1 MSERNTLFIQ
11 KDWVTHSGGTA
22 HYKIE
27 CDALT
32 DEDIET
38 LAFIVSQKGAF
49 THVRGV
55 PHGGTRLAKAL
66 EKYRV
71 RRGDGVKLI
80 VDDVLTT
87 GRSMEDAKRETG
99 WSDAV
104 GVVIFARGQCAEWI
118 RPMFQMN
125 WINVADEF

>member
-1 MSERNTLFIQ
+1 MPERDTLFIK
-11 KDWVTHSGGTA
+11 KDWVMHSGGTA

-38 LAFIVSQKGAF
+38 LAFIISQKGAF
-49 THVRGV
+49 THVHGV
-55 PHGGTRLAKAL
+55 PRGGKRLADAL
-66 EKYRV
+66 EKYRA

-87 GRSMEDAKRETG
+87 GSSMEQAKRELG

-104 GVVIFARGQCAEWI
+104 GVVIFARGNCAEWI

-125 WINVADEF
+125 WLNVADEF